1 MLHTVFLSLGSNV
14 GNRLHFLRQA
24 VQALQEEVLTECTS
38 SIVLETPALLL
49 PDSPTEW
56 NRPYTNMVVR
66 GKTHL
71 EPEALLNALKVIE
84 AQCGRQPRHLRWS
97 PRTLDLDILLYDSVC
112 MQTERLTI
120 PHPELKNRDFL
131 LHLLALL
138 EPERVYPGTQ
148 ETFDA
153 LARVALQKTQ
163 TKWKHAYVLFP
174 QCMGIVNVTPD
185 SFSDGG
191 CYFYPDAAVEHGQQ
205 LWEEGASLLDIGAE
219 STRPNSMKTLTREEE
234 WSRLQPVLERLD
246 PSIPVSVDTY
256 HADLVEKLLL
266 HGKIAWINDVSG
278 RLPEKTLRQIAD
290 AGCTIC
296 SMHSLSVPP
305 KTGEYVTSLL
315 PILSEWGEQQV
326 EKLSRCGFPL
336 DRIVLDPGVGFGKTA
351 YQTMG
356 LLNGLDRWKRLG
368 VSTLLGHSRKSF
380 CSAFCACDAR
390 DRDLETVAISLLLK
404 NKIDYIRVHNVAWH
418 QRALVAQQVVENRY
432 ANPSYSDRSRGSS
445 ARALHVD

>member
-1 MLHTVFLSLGSNV
+1 MHTVFLSLGSNI

-24 VQALQEEVLTECTS
+24 VQALQENVLTEFTS

-49 PDSPTEW
+49 PDSPSEW
-56 NRPYTNMVVR
+56 DRPYCNLVVR
-66 GKTHL
+66 GKTHS
-71 EPEALLNALKVIE
+71 EPEALLSALKAIE
-84 AQCGRQPRHLRWS
+84 DQCGRSSQHLRWS
-97 PRTLDLDILLYDSVC
+97 PRTLDIDILLYDSVC
-112 MQTERLTI
+112 IQTERLTI
-120 PHPELKNRDFL
+120 PHSELKHRDFL

-138 EPERVYPGTQ
+138 EPELVCPGTQ

-153 LARVALQKTQ
+153 LARAALQKTK

-191 CYFYPDAAVEHGQQ
+191 CYYQPDAAVAHCQQ
-205 LWEEGASLLDIGAE
+205 LWEEGASLLDLGAQ
-219 STRPNSMKTLTREEE
+219 STRPDLTHTVTWEEE

-256 HADLVEKLLL
+256 YADLVEQLLSQ
-266 HGKIAWINDVSG
+266 GKISWINDVSG
-278 RLPEKTLRQIAD
+278 RLPEKTLQHIAD
-290 AGCTIC
+290 AGCAIC
-296 SMHSLSVPP
+296 TMHSLSVPP

-315 PILSEWGEQQV
+315 PTLAEWGERQV
-326 EKLSRCGFPL
+326 EMLTRCGFPL

-351 YQTMG
+351 YQTG
-356 LLNGLDRWKRLG
+356 VLLKTIDQWKRLG

-380 CSAFCACDAR
+380 YAALGAYGAR
-390 DRDLETVAISLLLK
+390 DRDHETVAISLLLK

-418 QRALVAQQVVENRY
+418 QRALVAQQMVENCY
-432 ANPSYSDRSRGSS
+432 ASSGHFDGSRGTS
-445 ARALHVD
+445 ARSLSMD